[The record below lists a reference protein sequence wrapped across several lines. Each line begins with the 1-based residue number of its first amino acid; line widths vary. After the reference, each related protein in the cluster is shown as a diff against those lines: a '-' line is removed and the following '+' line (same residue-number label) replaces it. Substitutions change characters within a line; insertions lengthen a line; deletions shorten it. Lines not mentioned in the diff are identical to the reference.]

1 MSRSHKKSPF
11 TTWAISESN
20 KKDKIIANRLF
31 RRISKSNLRKEE
43 EPLYSLKECSD
54 VWNFNSDGLAY
65 YYPKQYYENGER
77 TDEEIDEIYRK
88 QMSK

>member
-1 MSRSHKKSPF
+1 MSKSKKKSPF

-31 RRISKSNLRKEE
+31 RRISKSNLRKGE

-54 VWNFNSDGLAY
+54 VWNFNSDGLSY
-65 YYPKQYYENGER
+65 YCPKQYYENGER